1 LQIEKIASDLRRFAG
16 ERDWEQFHTPK
27 NLATSITVEASEL
40 LEIFQWTRGQE
51 NWNVLDD
58 QDLRERVEN
67 EVADVM
73 LYLIRFADLGRI
85 DLEKALQRKM
95 QINGQKYPVEKSKG
109 SDRKYNE

>member
-1 LQIEKIASDLRRFAG
+1 MQIEKIASDLRRFAD

-27 NLATSITVEASEL
+27 NLATSITVEAAEL

>member
-1 LQIEKIASDLRRFAG
+1 LQIEKISSDLRRFAD

-27 NLATSITVEASEL
+27 NLATSITVEAAEL

>member
-1 LQIEKIASDLRRFAG
+1 MQIEKISSDLRRFAD

-27 NLATSITVEASEL
+27 NLATSITVEAAEL

-95 QINGQKYPVEKSKG
+95 QINVQKYPVEKSKG